1 MVSILSGHG
10 CFCDVCGSILSLV
23 VLRSPAPQ
31 SITPNGPPLHAFG
44 LLHPLAQGSY
54 WRRLNKRPSATLK
67 QQGMQTRRWR
77 SKDTRSLLFRSK
89 ESKRLSVLFTECSYW
104 NLVARNRTRALPNG
118 RGWGGMWVLIR
129 LIRKRTDWCVSRNS
143 SIARGTVLAKAE
155 FSRIPSTLVVG
166 SLPSWLG
173 L

>member
-1 MVSILSGHG
+1 VTDGDRPVWQIPFTGNEATSFGGLLIFPLVESNSDMVSILSGHG

-89 ESKRLSVLFTECSYW
+89 ESKRLSVLS
-104 NLVARNRTRALPNG
+104 RN
-118 RGWGGMWVLIR
+118 VLIGTW
-129 LIRKRTDWCVSRNS
+129 LPEIELGHYRT
-143 SIARGTVLAKAE
+143 A
-155 FSRIPSTLVVG
+155 VVG
-166 SLPSWLG
+166 AECG
-173 L
+173 C